1 MAPAVASLP
10 SSQSLTR
17 PLKRPRQS
25 ATTSRH
31 YGRLQCSC
39 QWPDWRQKATAAGAA
54 LLAVHGIVSPLEAV
68 AGISPSLNPAPLQQQ
83 QQYQQAQQLPTAP
96 SLAEVVASLPPLPTD
111 FPPLPPLALPKY
123 QQLTLKNGLR
133 VFLLEDHE
141 LPVVRGSLLMRGG
154 QRASPADKVG
164 LASLSAAVQ
173 RSGGS
178 VQHPGQALDDALED
192 RAASIEGGAGS
203 EAIGMGWQCLAEDA
217 PEVLNLF
224 AEVVTQPALPQD
236 KLDLAKSQARY
247 LACLLVLNA
256 LEHRFDNPS
265 NIPARELAKLIYGR
279 DSVFARDPTPQQI
292 AGITRQD
299 LQAFLTTWERPDAAV
314 LGICGDFD
322 SQQMKVLVEAA
333 FEGWQRPADQPTPPP
348 LPSSPLPDQSGVA
361 GRLFLVDLPG
371 STQTTIAVGEP
382 GIQMLDPDE
391 YPLDVLDDMFNGF
404 AGRLFNR
411 VRSREGLAYS
421 ISGGWS
427 TTPIDHPG
435 LFMATAE
442 TAKPAA
448 LLTALRGVLEE
459 AASTAPPEEEVQR
472 AKQAALN
479 QFVFSFASRSAQLSR
494 IISFDLVGIPQDYVF
509 KYRGGIEQV
518 QPGDVLAAAQRRLHP
533 AQQTVVVAGDAV
545 SLRPQLRTLGLPIQS
560 LELR

>member
-31 YGRLQCSC
+31 YARLQCSC
-39 QWPDWRQKATAAGAA
+39 QWPDWRQKAAAAGAA

-83 QQYQQAQQLPTAP
+83 QQYQQVQQLPTAP
-96 SLAEVVASLPPLPTD
+96 SLAEVVARLPPLPTD

-192 RAASIEGGAGS
+192 RAASIEGGAGG

-217 PEVLNLF
+217 PEVLSLF

-236 KLDLAKSQARY
+236 KLDLAKSQ
-247 LACLLVLNA
+247 VLNA

-299 LQAFLTTWERPDAAV
+299 LQGFLTTWERPDAAV

-322 SQQMKVLVEAA
+322 SLQMKVLVEAA

-427 TTPIDHPG
+427 STPIDHPG

-448 LLTALRGVLEE
+448 LLAALRGVLEE